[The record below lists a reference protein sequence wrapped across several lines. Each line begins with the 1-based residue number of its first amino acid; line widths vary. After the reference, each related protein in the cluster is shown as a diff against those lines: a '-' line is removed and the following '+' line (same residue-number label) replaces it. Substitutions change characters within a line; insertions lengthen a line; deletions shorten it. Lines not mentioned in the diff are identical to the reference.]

1 MALRKQ
7 RVQFEKSVRPLHW
20 AIVLAWLLMGSG
32 ARAMGGHFDVDDA
45 TVLAPGRCQIELWAV
60 RGESARALHA
70 GPACRVGPVELGLV
84 LDRLSNDEERDRVLG
99 TQLKVATT
107 WLPQLEVGFVVSAL
121 RDTTRDVTLLTA
133 YAPATW
139 LVSESVQLHANLG
152 ADRFSN
158 QEATLRVGA
167 AGEWAIDSRITLLA
181 ERLRVFGLITTRLG
195 VRFALG
201 EHASVDFSG
210 ARISG
215 SGHRLWGLGW
225 SWEFGR

>member
-1 MALRKQ
+1 MALQTQ
-7 RVQFEKSVRPLHW
+7 RVQIERAVRPAHR
-20 AIVLAWLLMGSG
+20 ASVLAWLLVGSG

-60 RGESARALHA
+60 RGESVRALHA

-84 LDRLSNDEERDRVLG
+84 LDRLSDHEERDRVLG
-99 TQLKVATT
+99 AQFKVATT
-107 WLPQLEVGFVVSAL
+107 WAPQLEVAFVVSAL
-121 RDTTRDVTLLTA
+121 RDTTRDVTLLTV

-158 QEATLRVGA
+158 RDATLRAGV
-167 AGEWAIDSRITLLA
+167 AGEWALDSRVTLLA
-181 ERLRVFGLITTRLG
+181 ERLRVFGLITTRVG
-195 VRFALG
+195 VRFALS

-215 SGHRLWGLGW
+215 SGNRLWGLGW
-225 SWEFGR
+225 TWEFGR

>member
-7 RVQFEKSVRPLHW
+7 RVQFEMSVRPLHW
-20 AIVLAWLLMGSG
+20 AVALAWLLVASG

-84 LDRLSNDEERDRVLG
+84 LDRLSNDEERNRVLG
-99 TQLKVATT
+99 TQFKVATT

-121 RDTTRDVTLLTA
+121 RDTTRDVTLLTV

-139 LVSESVQLHANLG
+139 LVSESVQLHANIG

-158 QEATLRVGA
+158 RDATLRIGA
-167 AGEWAIDSRITLLA
+167 AGEWAIDSRVTLLA
-181 ERLRVFGLITTRLG
+181 ERLQVFGLITTRVG
-195 VRFALG
+195 VRVALG

-215 SGHRLWGLGW
+215 SGNRLWGLGW